1 MKILCIGTTPHD
13 WEHNPLLQFQ
23 SKLNENTGEISEA
36 KYAFYKG
43 LFFKIVP
50 STVSKHHHLIIRG
63 SLAKYYNNGEHN
75 AFDFDMNM
83 LKETVKE
90 LQNTFKVNPNKAIL
104 QNFELGANIKPDK
117 PIKSIIRGIR
127 AYQNS
132 SFGQLKTEEI
142 FDGKQLKRQ
151 EYNVKVYDKGIATP
165 KDTESLLRIE
175 LAIKSTKLG
184 RKHNIKVLAD
194 ILKPENLNSIKLLLI
209 SVWRD
214 MIFYDKGA
222 KLRKMTPRQRQKWL
236 FLCDATNWETF
247 SRAQRFKA
255 KKTFHELKHE
265 FCTSNTQADVLQLL
279 VQKLE
284 VLSANNRLINGNALR
299 NFSESKSERF
309 THLDKDVKR
318 YLSDDVKIHKEIVPK
333 KVPIKRRKCVVC
345 KTSITKKRAGTKYC
359 SKSCNNRNNYEARKK
374 KLKRN
379 KKGTVK
385 L

>member
-1 MKILCIGTTPHD
+1 M
-13 WEHNPLLQFQ
+13 LQFQ
-23 SKLNENTGEISEA
+23 SKLNENTGEISEV

-50 STVSKHHHLIIRG
+50 STVSKHYHLTIRG

-83 LKETVKE
+83 LEETIKE

-104 QNFELGANIKPDK
+104 QNFELGANIKLDK

-127 AYQNS
+127 AYQS
-132 SFGQLKTEEI
+132 SCFGQLKTEEI

-151 EYNVKVYDKGIATP
+151 EYNVKVYDKSIVIP
-165 KDTESLLRIE
+165 KDTENLLRIE
-175 LAIKSTKLG
+175 LAVKSTKLA

-194 ILKPENLNSIKLLLI
+194 ILKLENLNSIKLLLI
-209 SVWRD
+209 GVWRD
-214 MIFYDKGA
+214 IIFYDKGA

-265 FCTSNTQADVLQLL
+265 FCTSNTQVDVLQLL

-284 VLSANNRLINGNALR
+284 VLSANNRLKNGNALR
-299 NFSESKSERF
+299 NFSKSKSERF

-318 YLSDDVKIHKEIVPK
+318 YLSDDVKIHKEITLK
-333 KVPIKRRKCVVC
+333 KAPIKRRKCMVC
-345 KTSITKKRAGTKYC
+345 KTSIAKKRASTKYC
-359 SKSCNNRNNYEARKK
+359 SKSCNNRNNYKARKK
-374 KLKRN
+374 KLKKN
-379 KKGTVK
+379 IKGTVK